1 MALTYSLKFK
11 KLNFYN
17 KVLLEKEGEIVIDRL
32 SFRLKGKGAQDQG
45 EVVYFGD
52 MKDLHIKD
60 DLLSFSTYKKE
71 KYALSDFSNLFEVFL
86 KDFMRVRNEY
96 LADSLFMKVG
106 MLMKEFEGSVDLENT
121 HGKIVPK
128 GKCKIQFYEGSIVIM
143 PEKRDCF
150 AIYLGLLKGHDFDD
164 LEYVL
169 RLYLDTG
176 QNVYISKLGTSFEDV
191 QETMESIMGKMYEKV
206 MNGFNEFLPGL
217 DAATLVKLIYL
228 LKGGRFVT
236 IKQLK
241 KVHEELPEKVE
252 EFVFGENEG
261 MKEKAMM
268 LRKEGGEENFFYS
281 LSVGKS
287 RETGDL
293 FLRTWFMQALPEKNM
308 VAVGRT
314 SGSNDTTLHFF
325 RIIMQQGDPAEKLKA
340 KILEID
346 QSMLIFRYD
355 FSVVYKSRRDLRKS
369 KFRTA
374 LKRMSFLRLL
384 RKSYMGYSK
393 AADFKQFKKDFAVFE
408 DKARLQTRT
417 QQEPVAA

>member
-17 KVLLEKEGEIVIDRL
+17 KVILEKEGEIVIDRL

-45 EVVYFGD
+45 EVIYFGD
-52 MKDLHIKD
+52 MKDLHVKD

-71 KYALSDFSNLFEVFL
+71 KFALSDFSNLFEMFL

-106 MLMKEFEGSVDLENT
+106 MLMHEYEGSVDLENT

-128 GKCKIQFYEGSIVIM
+128 GKCKIQFYEGSIVVM

-150 AIYLGLLKGHDFDD
+150 AIYLGFLKSHEFDEM
-164 LEYVL
+164 EYVL
-169 RLYLDTG
+169 HLYLDTG
-176 QNVYISKLGTSFEDV
+176 QNVHISKLGTSFEDAR
-191 QETMESIMGKMYEKV
+191 ETMESLMGKMYEKV
-206 MNGFNEFLPGL
+206 VNGFTEFMPGF
-217 DAATLVKLIYL
+217 DASTLVKLVYL

-236 IKQLK
+236 LKQLK
-241 KVHEELPEKVE
+241 KVHEEVPQKIE
-252 EFVFGENEG
+252 EFVFGENDG
-261 MKEKAMM
+261 MREKAQL
-268 LRKEGGEENFFYS
+268 LRKMGGDENFYYS
-281 LSVGKS
+281 ISIGKS

-293 FLRTWFMQALPEKNM
+293 FLRTWFLQAIPEKNV

-314 SGSNDTTLHFF
+314 SGGSDSTVHMFK
-325 RIIMQQGDPAEKLKA
+325 IVMQQGDPLDKLKA

-346 QSMLIFRYD
+346 QAMILFHYD

-374 LKRMSFLRLL
+374 LKRLSFLRLL
-384 RKSYMGYSK
+384 RKSYLGYSK
-393 AADFKQFKKDFAVFE
+393 AGDVDQFQKNVEQFE
-408 DKARLQTRT
+408 DKARVSSLT
-417 QQEPVAA
+417 QVAAGK